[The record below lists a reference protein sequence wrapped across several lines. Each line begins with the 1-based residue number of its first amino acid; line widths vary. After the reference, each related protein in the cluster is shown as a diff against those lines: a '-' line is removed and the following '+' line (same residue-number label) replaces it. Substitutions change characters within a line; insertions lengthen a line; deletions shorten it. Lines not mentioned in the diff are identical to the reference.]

1 LDLLTTSIQ
10 LIHLQIVRDMKK
22 DDENNADNDF
32 EYSRQI
38 YHDLLAKGSE
48 ALEDMM
54 EVARATE
61 HPRAFEVLSGMM
73 KNMGDINGSLMDLH
87 KKKKDFYKEDK
98 PKELPNQTTNN
109 VFVGSTSDLQRMLIN
124 DMKDVTPDDSTSD

>member
-1 LDLLTTSIQ
+1 MTN
-10 LIHLQIVRDMKK
+10 
-22 DDENNADNDF
+22 DDKNTADNDF

-48 ALEDMM
+48 ALEEMM

-61 HPRAFEVLSGMM
+61 HPRAFEVLSNMM

-87 KKKKDFYKEDK
+87 KKKKDFHKEDK
-98 PKELPNQTTNN
+98 PAELPGQTTNN
-109 VFVGSTSDLQRMLIN
+109 VFIGSTTDLQRMLLQDDDEKIV
-124 DMKDVTPDDSTSD
+124 DISDYKKDE

>member
-1 LDLLTTSIQ
+1 
-10 LIHLQIVRDMKK
+10 MN
-22 DDENNADNDF
+22 DEKQTADNDF

-48 ALEDMM
+48 ALEEMM

-61 HPRAFEVLSGMM
+61 HPRAFEVLSNMM

-87 KKKKDFYKEDK
+87 KKKKDFNKEDK
-98 PKELPNQTTNN
+98 PAELPGQTTNN
-109 VFVGSTSDLQRMLIN
+109 VFIGSTSDLQRMLLDN
-124 DMKDVTPDDSTSD
+124 DEDKVVDISDYKKDE

>member
-1 LDLLTTSIQ
+1 
-10 LIHLQIVRDMKK
+10 MN
-22 DDENNADNDF
+22 DDKQTADNDF

-48 ALEDMM
+48 ALEEMM

-61 HPRAFEVLSGMM
+61 HPRAFEVLSNMM

-87 KKKKDFYKEDK
+87 KKKKDFHKEDK
-98 PKELPNQTTNN
+98 PAELPGQTTNN
-109 VFVGSTSDLQRMLIN
+109 VFIGSTSDLQRMLLQHNEENVVDIS
-124 DMKDVTPDDSTSD
+124 DYKKDE